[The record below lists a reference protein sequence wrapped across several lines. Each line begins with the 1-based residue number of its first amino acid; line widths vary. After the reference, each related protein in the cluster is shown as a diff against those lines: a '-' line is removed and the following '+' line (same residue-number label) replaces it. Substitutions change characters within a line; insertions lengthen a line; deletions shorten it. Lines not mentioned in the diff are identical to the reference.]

1 MKHMALLKNS
11 QESVIS
17 VDIECFKEAPFQS
30 RNYIRKKVVLR
41 YRMMEEDHDGRGS
54 SEEDNI
60 S

>member
-1 MKHMALLKNS
+1 MTLLKNS

-30 RNYIRKKVVLR
+30 RNYIWESGAPLPN
-41 YRMMEEDHDGRGS
+41 DGRGS